1 MTGERKGY
9 SRSMVNVF
17 YCKYFPASLWSVVL
31 QEKGYERKEK
41 EEIMQTSG
49 GAEHTQ
55 QGKDYFNCFPS
66 CIFSIIYL
74 QGKRKRGKGKR
85 KKKQRERGKKSSGKT
100 GTEGGREVGK
110 VDACRRGEEGRGR
123 MLPEQFLLNTQGK
136 KCLRQ
141 PKKQIQQNAGTNAAT
156 SCTHTCTKLW

>member
-9 SRSMVNVF
+9 SRSTVNVF
-17 YCKYFPASLWSVVL
+17 YCKYFPASLGSDLL

-49 GAEHTQ
+49 GVEHTQ

-74 QGKRKRGKGKR
+74 QGTRKRGKGRR
-85 KKKQRERGKKSSGKT
+85 KKKQRERGKKLRKDRQ
-100 GTEGGREVGK
+100 GGREERWMLAGDVEG
-110 VDACRRGEEGRGR
+110 GEEG
-123 MLPEQFLLNTQGK
+123 
-136 KCLRQ
+136 CC
-141 PKKQIQQNAGTNAAT
+141 QN
-156 SCTHTCTKLW
+156 SFC

>member
-1 MTGERKGY
+1 M
-9 SRSMVNVF
+9 
-17 YCKYFPASLWSVVL
+17 L

-100 GTEGGREVGK
+100 GTEGGREERWMLAGEVKG
-110 VDACRRGEEGRGR
+110 GEEG
-123 MLPEQFLLNTQGK
+123 
-136 KCLRQ
+136 CC
-141 PKKQIQQNAGTNAAT
+141 QN
-156 SCTHTCTKLW
+156 SFC